1 MRSGREVVIGNR
13 FPIYSVRGI
22 SCGAIVCP
30 AKQVFVK
37 SQAVIGGKLTD
48 YDRTSVKSLP
58 MKVATNGTSIS
69 SGVSEDEFARVSKNS
84 RLVCFRN
91 IGPAR
96 SPTR

>member
-1 MRSGREVVIGNR
+1 MMSALEAIMGDI
-13 FPIYSVRGI
+13 FHIYSVCGI
-22 SCGAIVCP
+22 SCGAIVFP

-48 YDRTSVKSLP
+48 YDRTSVKRLP
-58 MKVATNGTSIS
+58 MREATKGTSIS
-69 SGVSEDEFARVSKNS
+69 SGVSEDEFAGISKNS

-91 IGPAR
+91 IEPAR